1 MPPLGTACVPGV
13 LCGRPRL
20 TYQGLWGRNGAGQP
34 CSATPAWSHQQPLL
48 DPPSTLLPP
57 PASCPVS
64 GCSVQNRGSR
74 AGAGPAVGL
83 QGPARPLSE
92 PLGRPSPLP
101 RHGGQALVWEGSAPL
116 MRVPDP
122 HHHPQAGSLGT
133 WPHVTSRSWGFPP
146 YLELGQETSH
156 SPEAPG
162 TPRRGSEHPED
173 GQTERQTDRQKN
185 QGCLLWGHHP
195 PATPNTNVPEKEPT
209 PQGEPGEG
217 PQAVPRQP
225 GPGPVGEAWTPRRQ
239 ALLLPGCPRRVRT
252 PWCIRD

>member
-1 MPPLGTACVPGV
+1 MLASLALLPQPG
-13 LCGRPRL
+13 
-20 TYQGLWGRNGAGQP
+20 
-34 CSATPAWSHQQPLL
+34 ATSSPFSTRRA
-48 DPPSTLLPP
+48 PSCPHPP
-57 PASCPVS
+57 PALCLAAP
-64 GCSVQNRGSR
+64 SR
-74 AGAGPAVGL
+74 TEGPGLGPAPPWAFR
-83 QGPARPLSE
+83 GPLALSLSLSVAHLLCPDMGARPWS
-92 PLGRPSPLP
+92 GR
-101 RHGGQALVWEGSAPL
+101 GSAPL

-185 QGCLLWGHHP
+185 QGCLLWGRHP

-209 PQGEPGEG
+209 PQGEPGES

-225 GPGPVGEAWTPRRQ
+225 GPGPVGEAWTPSP
-239 ALLLPGCPRRVRT
+239 LPAPQTGIAPAWLPPSGAHPLVHPGLT
-252 PWCIRD
+252 LPSNPPL